1 MKNITEKKCRADK
14 KTAVA
19 MGIFDGVHKGHRAV
33 FDRAKDYRKDEIF
46 PAVFTFV
53 TESIMHKHDSQ
64 YSFIIPNDKKLS
76 LADQY
81 GMEYVCCPDFA
92 DVRDMSAEQF
102 VSEILVGKLNAA
114 AVVCGPEFRFGKGAS
129 SGTETLRQLGDKF
142 GFTVETVEP
151 VNIDN
156 IKVSSTIIKELISSG
171 DIKKAN
177 ALLGYS
183 FSVDSTVV
191 HGNEIGRTIDF
202 PTLNQEFLPGQVI
215 PRYGVYATETVFDGT
230 SYASVTNVGVKPT
243 VAGSSPPL
251 AETHILGFSGDLYER
266 NPEVR
271 FNEFIRPE
279 CRFGSLEELRA
290 QIRKDIQTASAVR
303 R

>member
-1 MKNITEKKCRADK
+1 MKNITEENSRADK

-19 MGIFDGVHKGHRAV
+19 MGIFDGFHTGHRAV
-33 FDRAKDYRKDEIF
+33 FSKLKSFEKNGLL

-53 TESIMHKHDSQ
+53 TESIVKKHDSK
-64 YSFIIPNDKKLS
+64 YRFIISNDKKLS
-76 LADQY
+76 LAEQY
-81 GMEYVCCPDFA
+81 GVEYVYCPDFA
-92 DVRDMSAEQF
+92 DIKDMSAEQF
-102 VSEILVGKLNAA
+102 ASEILAEKLNAS

-129 SGTETLRQLGDKF
+129 CGIDELRKLGEIN
-142 GFTVETVEP
+142 GFSVKTVEP

-156 IKVSSTIIKELISSG
+156 IKVSSTLIKELISSG
-171 DIKKAN
+171 DIRKAN
-177 ALLGYS
+177 MLLGYS
-183 FSVDSTVV
+183 FVIDSTVV

-202 PTLNQEFLPGQVI
+202 PTLNQSFLPGQVI
-215 PRYGVYATETVFDGT
+215 PRYGVYATETVIDGR

-243 VAGSSPPL
+243 IKGSSPPL
-251 AETHILGFSGDLYER
+251 AETHILGYKGDLYGT

-271 FNEFIRPE
+271 FTEFIRPE
-279 CRFGSLEELRA
+279 CRFSSLDELRD